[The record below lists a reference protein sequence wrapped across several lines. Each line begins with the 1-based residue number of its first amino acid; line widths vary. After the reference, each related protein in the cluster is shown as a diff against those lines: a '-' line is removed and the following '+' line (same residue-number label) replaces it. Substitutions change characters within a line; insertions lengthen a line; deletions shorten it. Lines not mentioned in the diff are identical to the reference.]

1 MFCVNI
7 GEILFSSFLHALFIL
22 YARALFSFNLSK
34 SFPLLTFLHRN
45 YLSEQYPTIKKS
57 NPELPI
63 LIREAFGVPPTL
75 YARFEHGREAKYSL
89 EGLSSSAIEQTLKNL
104 K

>member
-1 MFCVNI
+1 MI
-7 GEILFSSFLHALFIL
+7 GSKVLRFSVPTAVRELRFH
-22 YARALFSFNLSK
+22 LSQTGEA
-34 SFPLLTFLHRN
+34 SVPLRN